1 MARTILVLEKRD
13 IAVSMNDDLT
23 EIEINLTNGDSIV
36 LPVEVARKL
45 ANALENKVA
54 EADNPIF

>member
-36 LPVEVARKL
+36 LSVEVARKL
-45 ANALENKVA
+45 VNALENKVA